1 MFPISDALLW
11 GKYINNCI
19 FVSAFGKTR
28 VPLIKTA
35 IKRFAASGIKL
46 LGAVVNMSKFGGL
59 SYSYYGL
66 DAEGHDGEKKH
77 HRKTSAVKPDPAR
90 TLVSGK

>member
-1 MFPISDALLW
+1 MA
-11 GKYINNCI
+11 
-19 FVSAFGKTR
+19 AFGKTR

-35 IKRFAASGIKL
+35 INRFAASGIKV

-59 SYSYYGL
+59 SYSYYGYYQYNYNYGP

-77 HRKTSAVKPDPAR
+77 HRKKTDAKQEPAQ
-90 TLVSGK
+90 TLTSGK